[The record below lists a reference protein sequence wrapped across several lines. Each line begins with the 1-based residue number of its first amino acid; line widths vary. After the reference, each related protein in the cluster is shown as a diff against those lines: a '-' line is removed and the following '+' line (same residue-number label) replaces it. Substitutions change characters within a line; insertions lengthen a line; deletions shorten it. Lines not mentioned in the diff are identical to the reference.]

1 MAKSYKAIVSVPGW
15 AEQMMDGDDERDK
28 ITSPSAAYAYVPLIY
43 RAVKIRCDA
52 LIRPRLVVENKAGEE
67 VDYPFPSDPKDLL
80 WKTEASLL
88 LAGANYVEK
97 INRRMT
103 KKTADLNWINPLTM
117 ESVKRVELEDGTKQ
131 LQFKQKNNPKT
142 WTTDDMVY
150 MREFSLTDDIQA
162 GVSSGSVALN
172 DAALIRYM
180 GRSVAKF
187 FETGMMPVT
196 LLQVQGLVDPDEA
209 KRIEGFFKKLTKG
222 IRNIWRVLAVTKEIE
237 PKVISQPLKDMVI
250 PEINKQA
257 ERSVA
262 HAFGF
267 NPSLFDESNN
277 YATAK
282 EYRLG
287 LYQDTVEPRGE
298 WICEQLN
305 RQVFTPM
312 GLKIRLAFEELD
324 IYQEDENQKA
334 QSVQTLTSAIAT
346 DAQAALFV
354 MQEIFGYDMTEDALA
369 EYKRIF
375 LTEKKPEP
383 VPEQVQQQ
391 PPAQPDEQQPPQDK
405 ALVEDLERWQK
416 KAVNLLN
423 KGESP
428 FCEFTSEHIHT
439 KMAEEIKAELRTC
452 KTVDD
457 IRYTFGSIG
466 GGDLGI
472 RLLLAGVNRELEGI
486 AKAKA

>member
-1 MAKSYKAIVSVPGW
+1 MAKNYKAIVSVPGW
-15 AEQMMDGDDERDK
+15 AEELMEGEGGRDK
-28 ITSPSAAYAYVPLIY
+28 INSPVMAYAYVPLIY

-52 LIRPRLVVENKAGEE
+52 LIRPRFVVENKAGKE

-88 LAGANYVEK
+88 LSGANYIEK
-97 INRRMT
+97 IKLKRT
-103 KKTADLNWINPLTM
+103 KKVTDLNWVNPLTM
-117 ESVKRVELEDGTKQ
+117 ESVKRMDMEDGTKQ
-131 LQFKQKNNPKT
+131 LQFKQKGNEAK
-142 WTTDDMVY
+142 WTLDDMVY

-172 DAALIRYM
+172 DAALIHYM

-196 LLQVQGLVDPDEA
+196 LLQVEGLVDADEA
-209 KRIEGFFKKLTKG
+209 KRIEGFFKKLTTG
-222 IRNIWRVLAVTKEIE
+222 IRNIWRVLALNRQIE

-250 PEINKQA
+250 PEIQKQA

-298 WICEQLN
+298 WVMEHLN
-305 RQVFTPM
+305 RQVFNAM
-312 GLKIRLAFEELD
+312 GLTVRLAFEELD

-334 QSVQTLTSAIAT
+334 QSVQTLTNAIAS

-369 EYKRIF
+369 KYEEIF
-375 LTEKKPEP
+375 LKPKKEPES
-383 VPEQVQQQ
+383 VPPTPPQQ
-391 PPAQPDEQQPPQDK
+391 PPAQEQEPPQDK
-405 ALVEDLERWQK
+405 ALTDDLERWQK
-416 KAVNLLN
+416 KAINLLN

-428 FCEFTSEHIHT
+428 YCEFTSEHINT
-439 KMAEEIKAELRTC
+439 KLAEEIKTELKTC
-452 KTVDD
+452 KTAEDV
-457 IRYTFGSIG
+457 RLVFGSVG
-466 GGDLGI
+466 GEMGI
-472 RLLLAGVNRELEGI
+472 RLLLAGVTKELNEI
-486 AKAKA
+486 VKARV